1 MSSIIESNHYHDE
14 AEALS
19 TSWPVRRMAAELP
32 EDLRLA
38 LVSDD
43 SGVVDSD
50 FMNKANTRF
59 RSLANRDEQGLL
71 RSIGGVNRALRLAL
85 IDLGMGAWSV
95 DDVAGVR
102 VGLDDELDD
111 IDFDSVVEAAPLQFR
126 VEVHHA
132 FNLQG
137 MESTKDVEPFIV
149 EALDKVQAEAVAVRV
164 LNPLELRIGFE
175 LTLSEVQS

>member
-1 MSSIIESNHYHDE
+1 MASLISNDYHVE

-32 EDLRLA
+32 ADLRLA
-38 LVSDD
+38 LLDD
-43 SGVVDSD
+43 ASGIIDAD
-50 FMNKANTRF
+50 FMNKANARF
-59 RSLANRDEQGLL
+59 RTLANRDEQGLL
-71 RSIGGVNRALRLAL
+71 VSIGGVRRALRLAV
-85 IDLGMGAWSV
+85 IDLGMGAWSI

-111 IDFDSVVEAAPLQFR
+111 IDFDSVVEAVPLQFR

-149 EALDKVQAEAVAVRV
+149 EALDMAEAEAVAVRV